1 MVAKKPK
8 KIDQTKK
15 MNFPLPLDVYDAL
28 KLKAESENRSMVGQ
42 LIWILRKEL
51 GLIKNENETKQ

>member
-8 KIDQTKK
+8 KTEKTKK
-15 MNFPLPLDVYDAL
+15 MNFPLPLDVYDG
-28 KLKAESENRSMVGQ
+28 LKAKADSENRSMVGQ

-51 GLIKNENETKQ
+51 GLIKSDN

>member
-8 KIDQTKK
+8 NIEKTKK
-15 MNFPLPLDVYDAL
+15 MNFPLPIEVYEAL
-28 KLKAESENRSMVGQ
+28 KEKADRENRSMVGQ

-51 GLIKNENETKQ
+51 GLIKEV

>member
-8 KIDQTKK
+8 NTDKTKK
-15 MNFPLPLDVYDAL
+15 MNFPLPLEVYEAL
-28 KLKAESENRSMVGQ
+28 KEKADSENRSMVGQ

-51 GLIKNENETKQ
+51 GLIKSEN